1 MTPSKVRVA
10 IIGGGIGGLTFAVA
24 LKECSDLQV
33 DLYEQAH
40 QITEIG
46 AGITLW
52 HRGYEIL
59 KSLGMKDDLVKL
71 LNEESKD
78 LDKQKLSFQ
87 YRFSDRKDGVEYFGL
102 YSKGGARL
110 FHRQEIQQMLLK
122 HVPEFVTIHLSHQLE
137 RCEEGQDSVRLI
149 FKDGFEATCDIV
161 VAADG
166 IKSVVRDSI
175 PNDGVLPM
183 GTNVFR
189 GLIPREKLEK
199 LYPDHSCLEH
209 PTFLCGKSQYIV
221 SFPISQGRTINV
233 GACVTK
239 LENEGKPLNGSG
251 VRRSTTQEV
260 LDLFVG
266 WEDQAVQLIE
276 NMENPVCYAL
286 QELHPLKTYISR
298 RIALVGDA
306 AHGMTPYLAAGA
318 GQAIEDA
325 FILGRLFSEAG
336 PENWA
341 RVFEAYNLARQPLG
355 NKVQLDSRSQ
365 GFYLQ
370 LNAPEFENVRES
382 RDLTHEQI
390 EILRKS
396 FTKHWSWLNGDVD
409 QELTRASEFLNS
421 AKVF

>member
-24 LKECSDLQV
+24 LKECSNLQV

-71 LNEESKD
+71 LNEESED
-78 LDKQKLSFQ
+78 LDKEKLSFQ
-87 YRFSDRKDGVEYFGL
+87 YRLSDRKDGVEYFRL
-102 YSKGGARL
+102 YSKGGGRL

-122 HVPEFVTIHLSHQLE
+122 HVPEFVTIHLSHQLK
-137 RCEEGQDSVRLI
+137 RCEEGQDSVRLM
-149 FKDGFEATCDIV
+149 FKDGSQATCDIV
-161 VAADG
+161 IAADG

-175 PNDGVLPM
+175 PNDGVWYT

-209 PTFLCGKSQYIV
+209 PTLLCGKSQYIV
-221 SFPISQGRTINV
+221 SYPISQGRTINV
-233 GACVTK
+233 AACVTK
-239 LENEGKPLNGSG
+239 LENEGKPLNGSEA
-251 VRRSTTQEV
+251 RKSTTQEV

-276 NMENPVCYAL
+276 NPVCYVL
-286 QELHPLKTYISR
+286 QELHPLKSYISR

-341 RVFEAYNLARQPLG
+341 RAFEAYNLVRQPLG
-355 NKVQLDSRSQ
+355 NKLQLDSRSQ
-365 GFYLQ
+365 GLYLQ
-370 LNAPEFENVRES
+370 LNAPEFENVREMGQ
-382 RDLTHEQI
+382 DLTHEQI
-390 EILRKS
+390 EILRKA
-396 FTKHWSWLNGDVD
+396 FTKHWSWLKGDVN